1 MGQVGWLQRISKET
15 FVEIE
20 KEKRFPQGEEVLE
33 MVDVDKLWEHIMFT
47 FGGGKLGLEPTVY
60 LFMPTEMIVTYEDQ
74 YMKEGIRYHT
84 SDKVKELYQFM
95 SSKSTDDWIAA
106 TDMDEIN
113 RKAAYTLDGDYILE
127 MKSYMNS
134 IVEMFKRASDND
146 EIIIGRAG
154 Y

>member
-1 MGQVGWLQRISKET
+1 
-15 FVEIE
+15 
-20 KEKRFPQGEEVLE
+20 
-33 MVDVDKLWEHIMFT
+33 
-47 FGGGKLGLEPTVY
+47 
-60 LFMPTEMIVTYEDQ
+60 MIVTYEDQ

-84 SDKVKELYQFM
+84 SDKVKELYKFM

-134 IVEMFKRASDND
+134 IFEMFKRASDNG